1 MSINLQTWEEIELK
15 SIERFGG
22 AVDGND
28 GATNATLN
36 LSRTPAV
43 DIGGRPFTV
52 ILRDSLSGLI
62 NNGTSGNVKVQ
73 VNNSNYIDEAKS
85 HHVVHPGQIGIQ
97 SVSNDLND
105 AGMFQLEPSASA
117 SDFNDKWI
125 DMPNGPLIDLAASG
139 YVGSGAW
146 RYMRLVGS
154 NVTVSVTA
162 AHIPPT
168 LTAYVYHTGLD
179 SMGK

>member
-1 MSINLQTWEEIELK
+1 MSINLQPFEEIELK

-22 AVDGND
+22 AVGGDD
-28 GATNATLN
+28 GASNATLN
-36 LSRTPAV
+36 LSRTPPV
-43 DIGGRPFTV
+43 DIGGRPFSV
-52 ILRDSLSGLI
+52 VLRDSLSGMI
-62 NNGTSGNVKVQ
+62 NNGTSGNMKVQ
-73 VNNSNYIDEAKS
+73 VNNSNYIDPNKQG
-85 HHVVHPGQIGIQ
+85 HVINPSLLGIQ
-97 SVSNDLND
+97 SVTNMLEDQ
-105 AGMFQLEPSASA
+105 GVFQLEPSSTA

-125 DMPNGPLIDLAASG
+125 DMPGGAKIDVTASG

-146 RYMRLVGS
+146 RYMRLVGT

-179 SMGK
+179 TMGK

>member
-22 AVDGND
+22 AVGGDD

-43 DIGGRPFTV
+43 DLAGRPFTI

-73 VNNSNYIDEAKS
+73 VNNSNFIDEAKAG
-85 HHVVHPGQIGIQ
+85 HVVHPGQIGIQ
-97 SVSNDLND
+97 SV
-105 AGMFQLEPSASA
+105 
-117 SDFNDKWI
+117 
-125 DMPNGPLIDLAASG
+125 
-139 YVGSGAW
+139 
-146 RYMRLVGS
+146 
-154 NVTVSVTA
+154 
-162 AHIPPT
+162 
-168 LTAYVYHTGLD
+168 
-179 SMGK
+179 